1 MLRIAI
7 CDNESVFLDIL
18 HNIISEY
25 LEDRKLRHVID
36 IFLSGKEFVSEK
48 TDMTKYD
55 IVFLDVNMD
64 EKNGI
69 EVAKRFRI
77 LCPNT
82 FLVFVTAFINYA
94 LEGYKI
100 EVTRYVLKDICH
112 LKDNIYEALDVI
124 LSKMKHLSKYIEY
137 EFNVGVRKLYPEDII
152 YVESS
157 LHKLTFH
164 VNKDG
169 EFIYSIYMKLD
180 DVEKALSD
188 KCMCRIHKSFLVN
201 MRYAI
206 HIERYSI
213 KLYEEIQ
220 LPVAQK
226 RFTKVKN
233 CFYQIKGAVQ

>member
-1 MLRIAI
+1 MLKIAI
-7 CDNESVFLDIL
+7 CDNEIIFLNIL
-18 HNIISEY
+18 RNIISEY
-25 LEDRKLRHVID
+25 LEDKKLRYVID

-69 EVAKRFRI
+69 KVAKRFRI
-77 LCPNT
+77 SCPKS

-100 EVTRYVLKDICH
+100 EVTRYVLKDRCH
-112 LKDNIYEALDVI
+112 LKNNIYEALDVI
-124 LSKMKHLSKYIEY
+124 LSKMRHLSKYVEY
-137 EFNVGVRKLYPEDII
+137 EFNVGIRKLYPEDII
-152 YVESS
+152 YVEST

-188 KCMCRIHKSFLVN
+188 GCMCRIHKSFLVN

-226 RFTKVKN
+226 RFTKAKN
-233 CFYQIKGAVQ
+233 CFYQIKGAV